1 MQLNLPLAEQC
12 RRQTMFAHFV
22 FCFFM
27 SLITSPPASYLLQFF
42 GLVPSASLLALKAA
56 GQHYCEDD
64 WSKLRIEH
72 RNIDDLD
79 LSRYCFS
86 SAFMVALLHD
96 SLGIPMYERRY
107 YFSLDADAI
116 LFPFLVV
123 YSI

>member
-1 MQLNLPLAEQC
+1 MQLSLPLAEHC
-12 RRQTMFAHFV
+12 HRQTMFVHFV

-27 SLITSPPASYLLQFF
+27 SLITSPCLYLLQFF
-42 GLVPSASLLALKAA
+42 GLVPRASLLALKAA

-72 RNIDDLD
+72 RNVDDLD

-96 SLGIPMYERRY
+96 SLGIPMSERRY
-107 YFSLDADAI
+107 CFSLDADAI
-116 LFPFLVV
+116 IFPFLVV

>member
-1 MQLNLPLAEQC
+1 M
-12 RRQTMFAHFV
+12 
-22 FCFFM
+22 
-27 SLITSPPASYLLQFF
+27 
-42 GLVPSASLLALKAA
+42 LALKAA

-72 RNIDDLD
+72 HNIDDLD

-96 SLGIPMYERRY
+96 RLGIPMNEKRY
-107 YFSLDADAI
+107 DFSLDADGI
-116 LFPFLVV
+116 LFTFLVA